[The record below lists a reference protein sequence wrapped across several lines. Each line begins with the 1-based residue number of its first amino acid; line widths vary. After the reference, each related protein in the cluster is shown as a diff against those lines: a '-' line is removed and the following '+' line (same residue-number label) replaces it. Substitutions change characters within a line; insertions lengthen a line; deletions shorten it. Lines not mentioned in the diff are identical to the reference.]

1 MIRWSFEVRLSV
13 NSLFS
18 VENEGKERDV
28 CGVFDPTGSLYLLV
42 SDDVKQLNP
51 AGEDQT
57 LNETLLNIGTK
68 YDVKQSFSSEMFDKY
83 ESCCDQQR
91 ELCSLSPDTR
101 NQQTKRQNTAKN
113 QINSMLTSCFELNSS
128 ASQPEEIL

>member
-1 MIRWSFEVRLSV
+1 MRLSV

-18 VENEGKERDV
+18 VENEVKERGV

-42 SDDVKQLNP
+42 SDDRKQLNP

-68 YDVKQSFSSEMFDKY
+68 YDEKQSFSSEMFDKY
-83 ESCCDQQR
+83 ESCYDQQG
-91 ELCSLSPDTR
+91 ELCSLSP
-101 NQQTKRQNTAKN
+101 
-113 QINSMLTSCFELNSS
+113 E
-128 ASQPEEIL
+128 